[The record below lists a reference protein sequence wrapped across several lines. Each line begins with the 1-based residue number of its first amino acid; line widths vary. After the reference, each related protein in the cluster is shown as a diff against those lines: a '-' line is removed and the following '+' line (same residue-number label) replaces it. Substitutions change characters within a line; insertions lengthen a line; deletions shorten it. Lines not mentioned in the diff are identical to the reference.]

1 MVKAGGSKMKSVA
14 KDGTAKSAASTPEKR
29 KPSGV
34 RKPARPQKERTLQ
47 SKAKLLAVERTRLL
61 HLLEENTAEQ
71 SKVQAAVAK
80 KAKSGGTAGKAKV
93 SERLPLP

>member
-1 MVKAGGSKMKSVA
+1 MVKASGSKIKSGGKA
-14 KDGTAKSAASTPEKR
+14 GAAKSAASTPEKR

-47 SKAKLLAVERTRLL
+47 SKAELLVQERTRLL